1 MMGIFLRIEVAA
13 ISRSTGLLLISD
25 PKLTDNSAFSGVPR
39 EDGIGIY
46 EAVAIK

>member
-1 MMGIFLRIEVAA
+1 MNRSEFIQEIESVY
-13 ISRSTGLLLISD
+13 
-25 PKLTDNSAFSGVPR
+25 SGVPR